1 MSNQLFSLSQL
12 FDHKLLRIPDYQRG
26 YAWQEE
32 QLVEFWEDLANLQP
46 DRYHYTGMVSL
57 KPLKNTDIG
66 WGEDRWLLE
75 TNYSP
80 FHVVDGQQRLTT
92 TVILINE
99 LLNYIRNLKENAGK
113 PDSQIVLSYETLEEI
128 SNKYICK
135 KRPPNRLVATYIFSY
150 EVDNP
155 SAEYM
160 KHRIFGAPNAGTLEE
175 TYYTRNLLFAKLFFQ
190 KNIEELYKQDGM
202 DGLTSLYKKVT
213 QRMMFVQH
221 NFTDDF
227 DVFIAFETMNNRGKR
242 LTNLE
247 LLKNRLIYLT
257 TLFDDSVCDQ
267 ADKAFLRTQINA
279 AWKEVYAQMGRSE
292 HQLLSDDEFLR
303 AHWIIYFSY
312 SRRTGTDYIDYL
324 LKKFSAKNIFK
335 KKTVGVGKA
344 PDTASDGSKNET
356 NPEDSELS
364 STLLP
369 TEISEYVNSLKNMA
383 KYWYD
388 SFFPYEN
395 PLLSQEEKLWIDRL
409 NRLGIGYFR
418 PLVTVSLCQM
428 QHSTAEERIALYKA
442 IERFIFVSFRIG
454 NFNATFRSSDFH
466 RSARNICF
474 SNESI
479 SQVTD
484 ELNTIVDEYAEYA
497 FDGFASRIGKFFDQ
511 GQGFYSWSTL
521 RYFLYEYEY
530 ALAEKNKLDKIDWS
544 MFSRSER
551 DKVSIEHIFPQ
562 TPTKPY
568 WRNLYRAYTDEE
580 KTVLSGALGNLL
592 PLSQSVNSAL
602 QNDSFP
608 DKKSS
613 KSTGR
618 RGYENGSHSEIE
630 VSKENDWTAEKIY
643 SRTCVLLDFM
653 CKRWNVTIEAEVYE
667 QLLRVS
673 FVNDGRPIPLEL
685 TDSDP
690 IHSHSST
697 LSSGNL
703 EDMQLQFWNGFIE
716 HCKSIGREEDLASRK
731 PGKQNWYDIPV
742 GASDYHLSF
751 TLSRGRY
758 LTLVIYTYG
767 PDTYARFEIKKD
779 DLEKAFGHSFIWGS
793 SRKDSTAKRILYQIE
808 GDIYNPSKQ
817 QELYTWM
824 VESFDDLFDALEE
837 IGE

>member
-1 MSNQLFSLSQL
+1 MNELYSLSNL
-12 FDHKLLRIPDYQRG
+12 FEHKLFRIPDYQRG

-32 QLVEFWEDLANLQP
+32 QLAEFWEDLANLQP

-57 KPLKNTDIG
+57 KPLKYKDTVG

-75 TNYSP
+75 TNYSA

-92 TVILINE
+92 IVILINE

-113 PDSQIVLSYETLEEI
+113 PDNQIVLSYETLEDI

-135 KRPPNRLVATYIFSY
+135 KRPPNQLVTTYIFSY
-150 EVDNP
+150 ESDNP
-155 SAEYM
+155 SADYL
-160 KHRIFGAPNAGTLEE
+160 KYRIFGAPNAGTLEE

-190 KNIEELYKQDGM
+190 KNIEELYKQDGI
-202 DGLTSLYKKVT
+202 DGLTSLYKKIT

-267 ADKAFLRTQINA
+267 ADKAFLRAQINA

-292 HQLLSDDEFLR
+292 KQLLSDDEFLR

-324 LKKFSAKNIFK
+324 LRKFSAKNIFK
-335 KKTVGVGKA
+335 KKTVGVGKT
-344 PDTASDGSKNET
+344 PDNASDGSEHDANAET
-356 NPEDSELS
+356 SELS
-364 STLLP
+364 ATLLP
-369 TEISEYVNSLKNMA
+369 IEISDYVNSLKNMA

-409 NRLGIGYFR
+409 NRIGIGYFR

-442 IERFIFVSFRIG
+442 IERFIFVCFRIG

-466 RSARNICF
+466 RSARNIYF
-474 SNESI
+474 NKESLTE
-479 SQVTD
+479 VTE
-484 ELNTIVDEYAEYA
+484 ELNSIVDDYADYA

-511 GQGFYSWSTL
+511 GTGFYGWSTL

-530 ALAEKNKLDKIDWS
+530 SLAENSKIDKISWS
-544 MFSRSER
+544 MFSKSEK
-551 DKVSIEHIFPQ
+551 DKVSIEHILPQ
-562 TPTKPY
+562 TPTKFY
-568 WRNLYRAYTDEE
+568 WKNLYRAYTDEE

-602 QNDSFP
+602 QNDSFH

-630 VSKENDWTAEKIY
+630 VSKETDWTAEKIY
-643 SRTCVLLDFM
+643 ARTMTLLDFM
-653 CKRWNVTIEAEVYE
+653 CMRWNVSIESETYE
-667 QLLRVS
+667 RLLYIS
-673 FVNDGRPIPLEL
+673 FVNDGRTIPPEL
-685 TDSDP
+685 SVSDP
-690 IHSHSST
+690 AAEHSST
-697 LSSGNL
+697 LSNGSL
-703 EDMQLQFWNGFIE
+703 EDAQLQFWNGFVDY
-716 HCKSIGREEDLASRK
+716 CKAIGRDEELASRK

-751 TLSRGRY
+751 TLSWGRY
-758 LTLVIYTYG
+758 LTLVIYTYN
-767 PDTYARFEIKKD
+767 PDTYARFESKKE
-779 DLEKAFGHSFIWGS
+779 DLEKSFGHNFIWGS

-808 GDIYNPSKQ
+808 ADVYKPSKQ
-817 QELYTWM
+817 PELYVWM
-824 VESFDDLFDALEE
+824 VETFDQLYEALESV
-837 IGE
+837 GE